1 MSGDGGS
8 RKGKVKVKSFLPSWL
23 HQSIDG
29 HKAGAWLKPDS
40 KDSGR
45 GLCSVC
51 PAPNSFS
58 INQGWK
64 SVKQQFGTK
73 MHQEHLKSA
82 QTNPE
87 FKQVF
92 K

>member
-1 MSGDGGS
+1 MSGGGGS
-8 RKGKVKVKSFLPSWL
+8 RKVKSFLSGWL
-23 HQSIDG
+23 QDSIDG
-29 HKAGAWLKPDS
+29 QKAGAWLKPDS
-40 KDSGR
+40 QDSGR
-45 GLCSVC
+45 GICTVC

-64 SVKQQFGTK
+64 SVKQHFCTK
-73 MHQEHLKSA
+73 MHQDNMKSA

-87 FKQVF
+87 FRQVF

>member
-45 GLCSVC
+45 GVC
-51 PAPNSFS
+51 NTLL
-58 INQGWK
+58 I
-64 SVKQQFGTK
+64 
-73 MHQEHLKSA
+73 
-82 QTNPE
+82 
-87 FKQVF
+87 
-92 K
+92 